1 MMLSSVALIISSQ
14 FLMKAFIIISP
25 NKYIKIQMN
34 HGIFTYKLII
44 VFE

>member
-14 FLMKAFIIISP
+14 FLMKAFFIISP
-25 NKYIKIQMN
+25 NKYIRIQMN
-34 HGIFTYKLII
+34 QSTFTYKLII